1 MWQTLSLC
9 QSVPV
14 PDSPGTLTA
23 PPFWAPCTPGSGC
36 QQSCLPAY
44 GSVCGLTLRGDALCQ
59 SPCVVSH
66 PASSPDRS
74 IPCTRAPASPNGRP
88 LLNWL
93 GSPSLRVFAQAASS
107 AWNSLPGPPIL
118 TYLEAILQEPCVLP
132 PCSTAPTA
140 PCIRVPLFS
149 FLVCSLETFEGGSF
163 VQHMVGI

>member
-1 MWQTLSLC
+1 MANTVTMSVCPGPRLSWVLL
-9 QSVPV
+9 PI
-14 PDSPGTLTA
+14 DSSS
-23 PPFWAPCTPGSGC
+23 FCAPCTPGSGC

-74 IPCTRAPASPNGRP
+74 IPCTRAPASPNGQP

-93 GSPSLRVFAQAASS
+93 GSPSLLAFAQAASS
-107 AWNSLPGPPIL
+107 AWNSLPGPPTL
-118 TYLEAILQEPCVLP
+118 TYLEPCVLP
-132 PCSTAPTA
+132 PYSSPPTA
-140 PCIRVPLFS
+140 PRVRGPLLS
-149 FLVCSLETFEGGSF
+149 SSVCSLETFEGGSF